1 MGGDLG
7 PRAVFRAC
15 EISLAQ
21 HPQLFFTIFFTPDA
35 LPLLPDQLR
44 SHVRVQLV
52 SDCAS
57 IDSDLKPTDILRHKS
72 ASLWRAVESV
82 SLGQAD
88 ACVSGGNTGALMV
101 AGKRLLGMLPGIERP
116 AICQRWPTRKG
127 HTLVLDLGANVD
139 VSPAQLC
146 QFARMASVLSPAE
159 APSVALLNIG
169 LESNKG
175 GESIRAAA
183 AALSAEPQI
192 HFQGFIEANQ
202 LLDGNVDVV
211 VTDGFTGNIAL
222 KASEGAALFL
232 IEQLKAAF
240 SGSWYGKLVGQL
252 AKPVLL
258 KWRTRFDPARY
269 NGASF
274 LGLSGQ
280 LIKSHGGAD
289 AAAFANALSVA
300 IAQAE
305 SGFSTALAQ
314 HFSNPD
320 SPNPVADPLADQIK

>member
-21 HPQLFFTIFFTPDA
+21 HPHLHITLFLAPEA
-35 LPLLPDQLR
+35 VPLLSDPLRGHERLHQIPDC
-44 SHVRVQLV
+44 S
-52 SDCAS
+52 AFE
-57 IDSDLKPTDILRHKS
+57 SDLKPTDILRHKN

-82 SLGQAD
+82 KLGQTD
-88 ACVSGGNTGALMV
+88 ACVSAGNTGALMV

-139 VSPAQLC
+139 ATPAQLC
-146 QFARMASVLSPAE
+146 QFARMASVLSPAP
-159 APSVALLNIG
+159 APSVVLLNIG
-169 LESNKG
+169 LEANKG
-175 GESIRAAA
+175 GEAIRAAA
-183 AALSAEPQI
+183 EALSREPKI
-192 HFQGFIEANQ
+192 HYRGFIEANQ
-202 LLDGNVDVV
+202 ILDGDVDVV
-211 VTDGFTGNIAL
+211 VTDGFTGNVAL

-232 IEQLKAAF
+232 IEQLRAAF
-240 SGSWYGKLVGQL
+240 TSTWYGKLVGQL

-280 LIKSHGGAD
+280 LIKSHGSAD
-289 AAAFANALSVA
+289 AAAFANAISVA

-305 SGFSTALAQ
+305 CGFSAVLAQ

-320 SPNPVADPLADQIK
+320 TQDPVAGYAGVRTE